1 MIWTTLALGAVA
13 SFSGGPPSDLAAFLS
28 SQAGRPVVIAFDSAV
43 ALPAMS
49 LAVDDPNELA
59 RTLRTSAKLHQMPG
73 LPLTFSTG
81 KLPRHLFE
89 IGAIRRQRQP
99 GTSAPN
105 AQSLS
110 VKDGRVS
117 IAMKG
122 TEAMTLSEL
131 QRLPWSR
138 PLEYHWI
145 GAEYS
150 LAISAD
156 KVPEADFLREMA
168 RAVGARLVIGRDA
181 YRFQMEPEEVRR
193 RGLRTLRETLT
204 PEQVQQLSDR
214 DRMDLDLAIAVL
226 QNLPANNIV
235 EMLRAPETET
245 RVPLAGNPA
254 LQQAAL
260 NYLNALVRLAQ
271 TPATGPRGRQAPA
284 GPGPRP
290 LEMVLDQPDPG
301 QPDPGQPDPGQLGQ
315 GQPGQGPPGMG
326 RRGGMGQGGPMGQM
340 GGRVPLAVLQQ
351 VDLRQPGFV
360 AMNGRFRAFLY
371 LTVVNPV
378 TGQGQIRRF

>member
-13 SFSGGPPSDLAAFLS
+13 SFSGGPPSDLAAFLAS
-28 SQAGRPVVIAFDSAV
+28 EAGRPAVIAFDSAA

-49 LAVDDPNELA
+49 LPVADPNELA
-59 RTLRTSAKLHQMPG
+59 RTLRNTAKLHQMPG

-81 KLPRHLFE
+81 TLPRHLFE

-110 VKDGRVS
+110 VRDGRAS
-117 IAMKG
+117 ISMKG

-138 PLEYHWI
+138 PLDYHWI
-145 GAEYS
+145 GAEYA

-156 KVPEADFLREMA
+156 KVPEVDLLREMA
-168 RAVGARLVIGRDA
+168 RAVGARLVVGRDA
-181 YRFQMEPEEVRR
+181 YTFQIEPEEVRR
-193 RGLRTLRETLT
+193 RALRTLRETLT
-204 PEQVQQLSDR
+204 PEQIQRLSDR

-245 RVPLAGNPA
+245 RVPLGANPA
-254 LQQAAL
+254 LQQAAVQ
-260 NYLNALVRLAQ
+260 YLNALVRLAQ
-271 TPATGPRGRQAPA
+271 TPPNGPRGRPGPA
-284 GPGPRP
+284 GPGP
-290 LEMVLDQPDPG
+290 LEMLRDQPDPG
-301 QPDPGQPDPGQLGQ
+301 QPDPGQPEPGQ
-315 GQPGQGPPGMG
+315 PGMG
-326 RRGGMGQGGPMGQM
+326 RRGGMGPGGPM

-360 AMNGRFRAFLY
+360 AMNGRFRAYLY
-371 LTVVNPV
+371 LTVVNPI